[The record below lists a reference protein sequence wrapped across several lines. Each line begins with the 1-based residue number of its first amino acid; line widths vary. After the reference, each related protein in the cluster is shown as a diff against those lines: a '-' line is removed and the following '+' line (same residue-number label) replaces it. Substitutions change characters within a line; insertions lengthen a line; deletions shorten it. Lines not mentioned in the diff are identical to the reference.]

1 MIIFYL
7 FYFFQ
12 MQARTLYSIVFF
24 KEVICKLTD
33 FCLYWFLL
41 ADLCSCEVTGN
52 LQYRHTM
59 LYIYAT
65 KSDYINYNLWYKEVS
80 SSNVNTFKIQWVKPN
95 DEEVRVITD
104 TILN

>member
-1 MIIFYL
+1 MALATTMALAQQSSSSLVIGTTDRLDLSNSPIFK
-7 FYFFQ
+7 
-12 MQARTLYSIVFF
+12 S
-24 KEVICKLTD
+24 
-33 FCLYWFLL
+33 
-41 ADLCSCEVTGN
+41 GN
-52 LQYRHTM
+52 LQYRHIM

>member
-1 MIIFYL
+1 
-7 FYFFQ
+7 

-24 KEVICKLTD
+24 KEVIRKLTD
-33 FCLYWFLL
+33 FCMYWFLL
-41 ADLCSCEVTGN
+41 VDLCSCEVTGN

-80 SSNVNTFKIQWVKPN
+80 SNVNTFKIRWVKPN